1 VSGKE
6 GSKKSMKFSRKRTLA
21 RIPAALALA
30 GVLAGCGA
38 LPVTLPLALP
48 VLVSGAGGSVA
59 YTVTNIAYKT
69 FSYPIEE
76 VKEATHMALEKM
88 LIGEAGE
95 EELEDGVKISA
106 TTKKL
111 HIYIDLEKIT
121 PNTTKVSV
129 NAKRG
134 AVLKDKS
141 TATEII
147 SQIENFLEGGK
158 EERESPVP
166 VPAEAEPTWALN
178 GGAGPTS

>member
-1 VSGKE
+1 
-6 GSKKSMKFSRKRTLA
+6 MIFSRKRTLL
-21 RIPAALALA
+21 RVSAALVLA

-38 LPVTLPLALP
+38 LPVTLPMALP
-48 VLVSGAGGSVA
+48 VLVSGAGGGVA

-76 VKEATHMALEKM
+76 VEDATHRALEKM
-88 LIGEAGE
+88 LIDEAGE

-111 HIYIDLEKIT
+111 DVYIDLEKIT

-134 AVLKDKS
+134 PVLKDKS

-147 SQIENFLEGGK
+147 SQIEKFLEEG
-158 EERESPVP
+158 ERKREPREP
-166 VPAEAEPTWALN
+166 VPAEAEPTWALR